1 MSTQKE
7 GRKWGK
13 IE

>member
-7 GRKWGK
+7 TFASS
-13 IE
+13 